1 MHNWNYKILFYKQT
15 TTLLY
20 ALLCV
25 ALFSSCSLTKFVPE
39 DKYLLNDVKVR
50 LEDTKDVA
58 TSDLMKYVQQKQNTE
73 ILGFWKL
80 QLNIYNTASKDTTKW
95 TSKNA
100 RKIGE
105 APVVFDAELTDASC
119 TQLQRAMNNKG
130 YFRAQIDTTMTIKD
144 RKVNLVYHVTA
155 DQPYMIR
162 TYSVDLP
169 QAELKSLA
177 RNSRSLISNGM
188 QFDADILNE
197 ERRRVASAMR
207 RRGYFY
213 FDQELLRFDADSTRG
228 KREIDVT
235 MKLHDYLKEI
245 PAEDREKI
253 FRKYRIAHV
262 HFHLDYDPSRI
273 PDAEEMASK
282 SKDGFVFTWV
292 GKQLLHDKV
301 LIRNCPFEPGDM
313 YNERMVERAYTRF
326 NQLAPVKY
334 VDISF
339 EPISADELDCHIVLS
354 RGKLHS
360 ISAEIEGTYS
370 AGDWGVAAG
379 AGYVNRNLFRGA
391 EELSVN
397 GRASYEWRQ
406 NGGRAIEAK
415 AAAGL
420 KFPNQVSLDL
430 NYDFQNRP
438 DEYMRSIFGAGLNYS
453 IRQPRVGLEHQF
465 RFVDISYVYLPW
477 VSDAFRNQFLQ
488 STNIL

>member
-1 MHNWNYKILFYKQT
+1 MHNWNYKILFYKKT

-20 ALLCV
+20 ALFCV

-105 APVVFDAELTDASC
+105 APVVFDAELADASC

-162 TYSVDLP
+162 TYSVDLSH
-169 QAELKSLA
+169 AELKSLA
-177 RNSRSLISNGM
+177 KNSRSLISNGM

-228 KREIDVT
+228 TCRRSGEN
-235 MKLHDYLKEI
+235 I
-245 PAEDREKI
+245 P
-253 FRKYRIAHV
+253 
-262 HFHLDYDPSRI
+262 
-273 PDAEEMASK
+273 
-282 SKDGFVFTWV
+282 
-292 GKQLLHDKV
+292 
-301 LIRNCPFEPGDM
+301 
-313 YNERMVERAYTRF
+313 
-326 NQLAPVKY
+326 
-334 VDISF
+334 
-339 EPISADELDCHIVLS
+339 
-354 RGKLHS
+354 
-360 ISAEIEGTYS
+360 
-370 AGDWGVAAG
+370 
-379 AGYVNRNLFRGA
+379 
-391 EELSVN
+391 
-397 GRASYEWRQ
+397 
-406 NGGRAIEAK
+406 
-415 AAAGL
+415 
-420 KFPNQVSLDL
+420 
-430 NYDFQNRP
+430 
-438 DEYMRSIFGAGLNYS
+438 
-453 IRQPRVGLEHQF
+453 
-465 RFVDISYVYLPW
+465 
-477 VSDAFRNQFLQ
+477 
-488 STNIL
+488 